1 MILASETRLSFP
13 LMPLPLM
20 QSRFIRTLRLEPLAP
35 EESLGGG
42 MLFITVQEVGKVLKS
57 WLLALVV
64 EYH

>member
-1 MILASETRLSFP
+1 
-13 LMPLPLM
+13 M

-35 EESLGGG
+35 EELLGGG